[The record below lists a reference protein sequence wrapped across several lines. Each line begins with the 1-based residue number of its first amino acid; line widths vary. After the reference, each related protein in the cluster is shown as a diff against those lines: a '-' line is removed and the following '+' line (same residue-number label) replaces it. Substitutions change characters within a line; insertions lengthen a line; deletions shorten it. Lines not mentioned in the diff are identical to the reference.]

1 MVSKKK
7 NEKFD
12 FLEKIKKNPWK
23 SMTFVLSVLTV
34 VLLGTLMVSGN
45 SLSSKQLSSKQ
56 AGELFVDYI
65 NSMGAAQIEYVD
77 SADFSDGLYQVTIL
91 AEGNEIPVHI
101 TKDGKYLV
109 QGVMPLVQQEVEV
122 QEVPKQDISTID
134 IPKIEKPLIELFV
147 MTHCPYGTQAEKGFI
162 PTARL
167 LQDVADVKVRFV
179 HYFMH
184 TNNQEEVETPRQVCI
199 REEQSEKY
207 WDYLEC
213 FLSGTYGLVEEALAC
228 EVQVGIDS
236 DALADCID
244 SGRADEYYA
253 EDSELSEQYGIA
265 GSPSFVVNG
274 VKIGGNPCNSED
286 DCNSGESCVVV
297 DRQGNKICSL
307 GRDSTSYLE
316 SACGGFEELVGACS
330 EEVSSESP
338 SPGFGYSGSG
348 SATTAQC

>member
-109 QGVMPLVQQEVEV
+109 QGVMPLSQPEVVE
-122 QEVPKQDISTID
+122 
-134 IPKIEKPLIELFV
+134 EKPAPVTGEIIKSDKPLVQLFV
-147 MTHCPYGTQAEKGFI
+147 MTHCPYGTQSEKGFL
-162 PTARL
+162 PAARL
-167 LQDVADVKVRFV
+167 LNGVADMEVRFV

-184 TNNQEEVETPRQVCI
+184 EPEEAETSRQVCI
-199 REEQSEKY
+199 REEQNDKFL
-207 WDYLEC
+207 DYLEC
-213 FLSGTYGLVEEALAC
+213 FLEGDGQVGTDGLIRNGNDPSVCMQRVGVDEAAVEE
-228 EVQVGIDS
+228 
-236 DALADCID
+236 CIS
-244 SGRADEYYA
+244 SGRAEEYYA
-253 EDSELSEQYGIA
+253 EDSELSEAAGVR
-265 GSPSFVVNG
+265 GSPTLVING
-274 VKIGGNPCNSED
+274 VIVSA
-286 DCNSGESCVVV
+286 
-297 DRQGNKICSL
+297 
-307 GRDSTSYLE
+307 GRSE
-316 SACGGFEELVGACS
+316 SAYLGASCEAFNDAPELCAT
-330 EEVSSESP
+330 EVSTASP
-338 SPGFGYSGSG
+338 SVFFGWE
-348 SATTAQC
+348 ATGQASTGQC